1 LQLAVRPCSRVY
13 APGVGIR
20 RVETAVCFT
29 PTCYP
34 SFVNGEV
41 WANGRNRLAL
51 VFRIITLLFST
62 EPASTCVLLDGYI
75 LAPLPAPKSLWEAKD
90 MGESLGTGKG
100 QSVFGIKA
108 GGKML
113 RLDGGGGTEEGSEYQ
128 SMENWQEWI
137 GGMDGLGA
145 LVMLA
150 ASLDV

>member
-1 LQLAVRPCSRVY
+1 M
-13 APGVGIR
+13 GIR
-20 RVETAVCFT
+20 RVETAVCLN
-29 PTCYP
+29 PTCYLG
-34 SFVNGEV
+34 FVNGEV
-41 WANGRNRLAL
+41 WADGSNRLAL
-51 VFRIITLLFST
+51 VFRVITLLFST

-90 MGESLGTGKG
+90 MGESLGTGKE

-128 SMENWQEWI
+128 SMENWLEWI

>member
-1 LQLAVRPCSRVY
+1 M
-13 APGVGIR
+13 GIR
-20 RVETAVCFT
+20 RVETAVCLN
-29 PTCYP
+29 PTCYLG
-34 SFVNGEV
+34 FVNGEV
-41 WANGRNRLAL
+41 WADGSNRLAL
-51 VFRIITLLFST
+51 VFRVIT
-62 EPASTCVLLDGYI
+62 I

-90 MGESLGTGKG
+90 MGESLGTGKE

>member
-1 LQLAVRPCSRVY
+1 
-13 APGVGIR
+13 
-20 RVETAVCFT
+20 
-29 PTCYP
+29 
-34 SFVNGEV
+34 VNGEV

>member
-1 LQLAVRPCSRVY
+1 LKSRD
-13 APGVGIR
+13 GGL
-20 RVETAVCFT
+20 F
-29 PTCYP
+29 YP
-34 SFVNGEV
+34 NLLSNFFRDGEV
-41 WANGRNRLAL
+41 WANEINRLAL

-90 MGESLGTGKG
+90 IGEALGTGKG

-128 SMENWQEWI
+128 SIQNWQEWI